1 MAFFQGRG
9 FGVQSPTDYSFVRD
23 VIKERLP
30 YYAYED
36 MRTLY
41 PSIPRKK
48 EMLCQL
54 LFRIANYAQAETI
67 VCTLDDEMI
76 RSYLHAGCNKS
87 KITAEATPDSKPSLW
102 VLTAEEV
109 GQLPLT
115 HGPCS
120 RSSTEGRFHIMIIE
134 GIRRNRKAKRM
145 WKAVMND
152 DRATITYDLYSIGIV
167 FADSKR
173 YKQHYTI

>member
-9 FGVQSPTDYSFVRD
+9 FGVQSPTDYSFIRD

-67 VCTLDDEMI
+67 VCTIDDEMI

-87 KITAEATPDSKPSLW
+87 KITAEATPDSNPSLW
-102 VLTAEEV
+102 ILTAEEV

-115 HGPCS
+115 AG
-120 RSSTEGRFHIMIIE
+120 HIIIIE

-145 WKAVMND
+145 WKTIMND
-152 DRATITYDLYSIGIV
+152 DRATITYDLYSFGIV
-167 FADSKR
+167 FADTKR

>member
-48 EMLCQL
+48 EKLCQL

-67 VCTLDDEMI
+67 VCTIDDEMI

-87 KITAEATPDSKPSLW
+87 KITAEATPDNNPSLW
-102 VLTAEEV
+102 ILAAEEV
-109 GQLPLT
+109 GELPLAD
-115 HGPCS
+115 G
-120 RSSTEGRFHIMIIE
+120 HIIIIE
-134 GIRRNRKAKRM
+134 GIRRNRKTKRA

-173 YKQHYTI
+173 YKQHYNV